1 MTAAMQAGVFRL
13 YPNREQAAALARWC
27 GAARWLWNE
36 LLRRNQ
42 ERYDAEGKFL
52 FAGELSAMLPAMK
65 REHVW
70 LADPPAI
77 SLVDVTRSLDLA
89 LRDFLRRKTPDQGFP
104 RFKRKRWGEGSVY
117 LTGQGLRIEA
127 GCTEPSRARGRIKL
141 PKIGWCR
148 IRGGRWPNGRVV
160 SGTIRRD
167 SDRWHVSLR
176 WEGEV
181 PDPLPA
187 PARASIGV
195 DMGLKDLA
203 AASDG
208 KKDEAPK
215 HMRRIERRLKRAQR
229 RLSRREK
236 ERQNRR
242 RQAARVRRLHR
253 IVRNRRRDHLHK
265 ISRTLTAK
273 AALVCVEGLSVK
285 AMAKGIHAKSV
296 GDTGLGELRRQLE
309 YKAAWHGRQV
319 VRIGRFDRSTGVCPD
334 CGAVGPMN
342 GAAVHPLRVRE
353 WTCAECGEAHDRD
366 IAAARVIELRGLQ
379 LVGRGTPEPTE
390 RRTRGETGGQRR
402 GRGLRRG
409 ASRGT
414 ANAELDHAA

>member
-36 LLRRNQ
+36 LLRHNQ

-65 REHVW
+65 REHTW

-127 GCTEPSRARGRIKL
+127 ASTEPSKARGRIKL

-148 IRGGRWPNGRVV
+148 IRGGRWPNGRVI

-167 SDRWHVSLR
+167 GDRWHVSLR
-176 WEGEV
+176 WGGEV

-187 PARASIGV
+187 PTRASIGV
-195 DMGLKDLA
+195 DVGLKNLA

-208 KKDEAPK
+208 KKDEALK
-215 HMRRIERRLKRAQR
+215 HMRRVERRLKRAQR

-236 ERQNRR
+236 EKQNRR
-242 RQAARVRRLHR
+242 RQATKVRRLHR

-273 AALVCVEGLSVK
+273 AALICVEGHRTAALSDREGDGEGHPCQERRRHGPGR
-285 AMAKGIHAKSV
+285 AAPAARIQSGMARPAGRAHRPV
-296 GDTGLGELRRQLE
+296 RPL
-309 YKAAWHGRQV
+309 HGRL
-319 VRIGRFDRSTGVCPD
+319 P
-334 CGAVGPMN
+334 
-342 GAAVHPLRVRE
+342 
-353 WTCAECGEAHDRD
+353 
-366 IAAARVIELRGLQ
+366 
-379 LVGRGTPEPTE
+379 
-390 RRTRGETGGQRR
+390 
-402 GRGLRRG
+402 GLRRG
-409 ASRGT
+409 R
-414 ANAELDHAA
+414 AEAAAPDEGVDLRRMRPGP